1 MHVHRST
8 ERVNPTNSKFQPAV
22 AGKFRGRLFCR
33 AKSSGKESDF
43 SQGFAQ
49 GQVYDLMK
57 AVFKIL
63 RETLP
68 TGTPLKHTTHI
79 MKTKSIATL
88 LTAALTIAFAASA
101 SASPPGKGPLKSSF
115 KRSAAPKVERKVEH
129 KSMHYVG
136 PPGKGYICTH

>member
-1 MHVHRST
+1 VHVHRST

-88 LTAALTIAFAASA
+88 LTAASTIAFAASA
-101 SASPPGKGPLKSSF
+101 SASPPGKGPHKSSF
-115 KRSAAPKVERKVEH
+115 KTPAAPKVERKVEH
-129 KSMHYVG
+129 KSRHYLG
-136 PPGKGYICTH
+136 PPGKGNICTH

>member
-1 MHVHRST
+1 
-8 ERVNPTNSKFQPAV
+8 
-22 AGKFRGRLFCR
+22 
-33 AKSSGKESDF
+33 
-43 SQGFAQ
+43 
-49 GQVYDLMK
+49 MK
-57 AVFKIL
+57 TVFKVL

-68 TGTPLKHTTHI
+68 TGTPPKHTTHV

-101 SASPPGKGPLKSSF
+101 SASPPGKGPLESTIK
-115 KRSAAPKVERKVEH
+115 KAAAPKVEHKVEH